1 MTKKLEQLRKEKWFL
16 QEEVA
21 RFLWITRQTY
31 AKLEKWEKDISLWQA
46 VKLADFFNTTVENI
60 LWTKEDVSSKLTEKD
75 KLEKYKELI
84 LFFLQKASD
93 DLALPKT
100 KLAKLCYLADFAWFY
115 EHLEPMIGLEYRKN
129 HYWPVPDTFFKV
141 LNDMQ
146 EEWMIE
152 LEEKGDTKLI
162 KSTWKINSKNF
173 SHEELELIEKI
184 AKKWKS
190 YNTKEIVDFTHN
202 QYPYK
207 IMSDQEI
214 IPYSLIT
221 QEDPEN
227 VY

>member
-1 MTKKLEQLRKEKWFL
+1 MIMKLEKLRKEKWIL

-21 RFLWITRQTY
+21 KFLWITRQTY
-31 AKLEKWEKDISLWQA
+31 SKIEKWEKDISLWQA
-46 VKLADFFNTTVENI
+46 VKLADFFSTTVEDI
-60 LWTKEDVSSKLTEKD
+60 LWTKEDVKWKLTEKD

-84 LFFLQKASD
+84 LLFLQKTSD

-115 EHLEPMIGLEYRKN
+115 NHLEPMIGLEYRKN

-141 LNDMQ
+141 LYDMQ
-146 EEWMIE
+146 EDEMIE
-152 LEEKGDTKLI
+152 LEEKWDAKLI
-162 KSTWKINSKNF
+162 KSTWKINAKNF
-173 SHEELELIEKI
+173 SQEELELIEKI
-184 AKKWKS
+184 AQKWKN

-207 IMSDQEI
+207 IVNDQDI

-221 QEDPEN
+221 QEEWEN

>member
-1 MTKKLEQLRKEKWFL
+1 MVTKLEKIRKKKEITQ
-16 QEEVA
+16 QEIA
-21 RFLWITRQTY
+21 DFLWMTRQTY
-31 AKLEKWEKDISLWQA
+31 AKLEKWEKDISLGQA
-46 VKLADFFNTTVENI
+46 VKLADFFDTTVEDI
-60 LWTKEDVSSKLTEKD
+60 LWTKQDINAKLNEKD

-84 LFFLQKASD
+84 LLFLQKTSS

-141 LNDMQ
+141 LYDMQ
-146 EEWMIE
+146 EDWMIE
-152 LEEKGDTKLI
+152 LEEKWDTKLI
-162 KSTWKINSKNF
+162 KSTWKINVKNF
-173 SHEELELIEKI
+173 SQEELELIDKI
-184 AKKWKS
+184 AKKWKK

-207 IMSDQEI
+207 IVSDQDI